1 MGAWEYRTN
10 TALTIDPDFGKQAI
24 PAGIIYKIDVAPANK
39 KAKNWTFYLLMPKR
53 EEVDFELK
61 EDSDEAQAL
70 AHIVERFLDQG
81 DYYQVADVK
90 DEDSAEFD
98 NSTPILSYNPFSEEE
113 EEWIWITPPKTAR
126 H

>member
-98 NSTPILSYNPFSEEE
+98 NSTPILTYNPLSED
-113 EEWIWITPPKTAR
+113 EEWIWLCPPKDAR